1 MPVKSL
7 NSSVIK
13 WPDQKTV
20 HNAVSEWARKVSQD
34 HPTVIRI
41 GYIGSYARGDWGVGS
56 DLDLV
61 TILES
66 SKQPF
71 WRRPLELPLPDL
83 PVPAD
88 MLVYT
93 MEEGTP
99 WLSRVRAFLRPSSAR
114 SGGCMRVIELP
125 D

>member
-1 MPVKSL
+1 MPVRSL
-7 NSSVIK
+7 NSPVIK

-20 HNAVSEWARKVSQD
+20 HNAVSEWAGKVSQE
-34 HPTVIRI
+34 HPKIIRI

-56 DLDLV
+56 DLDL
-61 TILES
+61 IFNLES
-66 SKQPF
+66 SSQPF

-83 PVPAD
+83 PVLAD

-93 MEEGTP
+93 MDEWRSLAEQG
-99 WLSRVRAFLRPSSAR
+99 AR
-114 SGGCMRVIELP
+114 FYNAVQIEAIWVYAG

>member
-1 MPVKSL
+1 MPVRSL
-7 NSSVIK
+7 NSLVIK

-20 HNAVSEWARKVSQD
+20 HNAVSDWARKVSHD
-34 HPTVIRI
+34 HPKVIRI

-56 DLDLV
+56 DLELII
-61 TILES
+61 ILES
-66 SKQPF
+66 SDRPF
-71 WRRPLELPLPDL
+71 WCRPLELPLPDL

-93 MEEGTP
+93 MDEWQSLAEQ
-99 WLSRVRAFLRPSSAR
+99 SAR
-114 SGGCMRVIELP
+114 FYKTVRREARWEYAR

>member
-1 MPVKSL
+1 
-7 NSSVIK
+7 VIK
-13 WPDQKTV
+13 WPDLESVDQ
-20 HNAVSEWARKVSQD
+20 AVRDWANHVAREHLEVL
-34 HPTVIRI
+34 RI

-61 TILES
+61 IILND

-93 MEEGTP
+93 QDEWKSMGEEQTRFY
-99 WLSRVRAFLRPSSAR
+99 STVQREAR
-114 SGGCMRVIELP
+114 WVYTR

>member
-20 HNAVSEWARKVSQD
+20 HHAVSEWARKVSQD
-34 HPTVIRI
+34 HPTVIRV

-56 DLDLV
+56 DLDLII
-61 TILES
+61 ILES

-93 MEEGTP
+93 VGEWQSLAEQGTRFYKMVQDEAR
-99 WLSRVRAFLRPSSAR
+99 WVYVR
-114 SGGCMRVIELP
+114 E
-125 D
+125 

>member
-1 MPVKSL
+1 MPVRSL

-20 HNAVSEWARKVSQD
+20 HNAVSGWARKVSQE
-34 HPTVIRI
+34 HPKIIRI

-56 DLDLV
+56 DLDLI
-61 TILES
+61 ILPANS
-66 SKQPF
+66 DQLF

-93 MEEGTP
+93 TDEWQSLGEQGTRFYRTVQREAR
-99 WLSRVRAFLRPSSAR
+99 WMYVR
-114 SGGCMRVIELP
+114 E
-125 D
+125 

>member
-13 WPDQKTV
+13 WPDRKTV
-20 HNAVSEWARKVSQD
+20 HNAVSDWAKKVSQD
-34 HPTVIRI
+34 HPKIIRI
-41 GYIGSYARGDWGVGS
+41 GYIGSYSRGDWGVGS
-56 DLDLV
+56 DLDLIIIV
-61 TILES
+61 DGSDQL
-66 SKQPF
+66 F
-71 WRRPLELPLPDL
+71 WRRALELPLPDL

-93 MEEGTP
+93 VDEWQSLAEQGTRFYRTVQREAQ
-99 WLSRVRAFLRPSSAR
+99 WVYVR
-114 SGGCMRVIELP
+114 